1 MDTNE
6 LIAQGLK
13 RSVTLNKASTSSNS
27 EKWLSNKRKFNQYL
41 ILGFTTHLKGA
52 TRKELID
59 SAYIAKQLVASY
71 FNSKPMSVFGYR
83 VGVIND
89 ISGASVYI
97 TFTNL
102 GLPIGQMKIE
112 YIDLGD
118 RADINFIFMKVVT
131 MQEYR
136 EQYGKKATVKKKDN
150 KRRWESQTNKLRS
163 NYKSDL
169 TKPAF

>member
-41 ILGFTTHLKGA
+41 LLGFTTHLKDA

-71 FNSKPMSVFGYR
+71 FNSKALSR
-83 VGVIND
+83 VN
-89 ISGASVYI
+89 
-97 TFTNL
+97 
-102 GLPIGQMKIE
+102 
-112 YIDLGD
+112 
-118 RADINFIFMKVVT
+118 
-131 MQEYR
+131 
-136 EQYGKKATVKKKDN
+136 
-150 KRRWESQTNKLRS
+150 
-163 NYKSDL
+163 
-169 TKPAF
+169 